1 MTAGHKESDAHLSA
15 RLGDAIEKCNRGS
28 VALLPFLTPRA
39 RKQAERELRAAGAW
53 EQAFFFGGYPDAERV
68 CLFLLPD
75 YYNAMLG
82 TSPCACEFSV
92 LRDALREELDD
103 TVRAVRITG
112 SGYRVLTHRD
122 YLGSILGLGL
132 ERDALGD
139 VAVQNER
146 EAVVFCPQTIAD
158 FLIENLKKVASDTV
172 KCKPYE
178 LDETF
183 TDGKQYR
190 PISDTVASPRLD
202 CIVAA
207 LTNLSREAAQ
217 NAIRTGL
224 VEVDFEPEERTDL
237 ALTPPATVSV
247 RGYGRFILRSF
258 DGETRKGRLRMRADQ
273 LI

>member
-1 MTAGHKESDAHLSA
+1 MTAGHKESDTHLAA

-28 VALLPFLTPRA
+28 VAHLPFLTPRA

-82 TSPCACEFSV
+82 DVPCACEFSV
-92 LRDALREELDD
+92 LHDALREDLND
-103 TVRAVRITG
+103 TVSAVRITG

-139 VAVQNER
+139 VAIQNER
-146 EAVVFCPQTIAD
+146 EAVVFCPKTISD

-172 KCKPYE
+172 KCKPYV
-178 LDETF
+178 LDDSF

-202 CIVAA
+202 CVVAA
-207 LTNLSREAAQ
+207 LCNLSRGDAQ
-217 NAIRTGL
+217 GAVRAGL
-224 VEVDFEPEERTDL
+224 VEVDYDGEDRIDCVVDIPC
-237 ALTPPATVSV
+237 VISV
-247 RGYGRFILRSF
+247 RGVGKFVLRSL
-258 DGETRKGRLRMRADQ
+258 GSPNRRGRLPLIADKY
-273 LI
+273 I